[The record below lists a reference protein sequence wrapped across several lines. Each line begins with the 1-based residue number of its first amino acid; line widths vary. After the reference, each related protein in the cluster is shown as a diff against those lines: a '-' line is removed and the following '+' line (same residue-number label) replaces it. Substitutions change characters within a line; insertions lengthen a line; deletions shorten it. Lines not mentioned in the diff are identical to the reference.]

1 MEGAG
6 SVCNCV
12 DTFNGSIEGTRLD
25 SLKYRSKRKC
35 DKLTY
40 CSDVRDNDNFELV
53 SVGLKEFLDVL
64 RLALRAHGTPYGI
77 TFLKEGLN
85 YPDGNKTVGTGDKNF
100 LTRSNGRHCCLLVRG
115 SNSILKENQRRG
127 PSFIP

>member
-1 MEGAG
+1 MSTGGKDDLE
-6 SVCNCV
+6 
-12 DTFNGSIEGTRLD
+12 
-25 SLKYRSKRKC
+25 
-35 DKLTY
+35 
-40 CSDVRDNDNFELV
+40 SDMYLGDVIDNDDLELV
-53 SVGLKEFLDVL
+53 AVRLEEVPEVW

-85 YPDGNKTVGTGDKNF
+85 YPDGNKTVGTGDKNS